1 MRYLENHKWR
11 KVAQVAHKNTPAP
24 LRHHLTPYGGGEGGS
39 ADGGGRVLPK
49 RGGAEFQ
56 KGE

>member
-49 RGGAEFQ
+49 RGGAEF
-56 KGE
+56 